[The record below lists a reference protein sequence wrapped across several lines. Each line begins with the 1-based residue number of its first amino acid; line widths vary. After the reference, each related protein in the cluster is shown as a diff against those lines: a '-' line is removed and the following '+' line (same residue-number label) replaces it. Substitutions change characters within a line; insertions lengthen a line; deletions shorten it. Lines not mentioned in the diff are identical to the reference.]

1 MWELIKVGGWVMI
14 PIILSSILAVAIVIE
29 RLWVLRVERIAPVGT
44 VAELWREYT
53 LGRLSDARLRGL
65 QQGRPL
71 ERIAAAA
78 LRQPQMAESQLRV
91 GMEEAGRNEAYHLKR
106 YLNTLGTIA
115 AVSPLLGLLGTVFG
129 MIDVFA
135 AIDVGDRAN
144 TAALAGGIGQ
154 ALVTTGAGLS
164 VAIPAL
170 VAHRYLRGRVDML
183 TQQLERE
190 ALRLIALITRE
201 RAEKDK

>member
-1 MWELIKVGGWVMI
+1 MWELINVGGWVMI
-14 PIILSSILAVAIVIE
+14 PIIVSSVIAVAIVIE
-29 RLWVLRVERIAPVGT
+29 RLWVLRPQSIAPSGL
-44 VAELWREYT
+44 VADLWREHT
-53 LGRLSDARLRGL
+53 LGQLGDSRLRAL
-65 QQGRPL
+65 QQGLPL

-78 LRQPQMAESQLRV
+78 LAQPQADASQLRTL
-91 GMEEAGRNEAYHLKR
+91 MEEAGRDEAYTLKR
-106 YLNTLGTIA
+106 YLNTLGTVA

-135 AIDVGDRAN
+135 AIDIGDRTN

-154 ALVTTGAGLS
+154 ALVTTGTGLS

-170 VAHRYLRGRVDML
+170 VAHRYLRGRVEML

-190 ALRLIALITRE
+190 ALRLLALMTRGN
-201 RAEKDK
+201 A

>member
-1 MWELIKVGGWVMI
+1 MNVGGWVMI
-14 PIILSSILAVAIVIE
+14 PIILASIIAVAIVIE
-29 RLWVLRVERIAPVGT
+29 RLWVMRVQRIAPAGL
-44 VAELWREYT
+44 VAGLWREYT
-53 LGRLSDARLRGL
+53 LGQLSDARLRAL
-65 QQGRPL
+65 QQGLPL

-78 LRQPQMAESQLRV
+78 LTQPDLAQSQLRA
-91 GMEEAGRNEAYHLKR
+91 GMEEAGRDEAYQLKR
-106 YLNTLGTIA
+106 YLNTLGTVA

-135 AIDVGDRAN
+135 AIDVGDRTN

-170 VAHRYLRGRVDML
+170 VAHRYLRGRADML

-190 ALRLIALITRE
+190 ALRLMALITRGSVQ
-201 RAEKDK
+201 KDN